1 MNKPF
6 DCDHTCDYCMA
17 EGCPERKQPY
27 YRTISTTFPAYKDT
41 KVYVELTPT
50 IINNIIIDG
59 KEFYLINGELIEK
72 TLFI

>member
-6 DCDHTCDYCMA
+6 DCDHTCDYCLA

-27 YRTISTTFPAYKDT
+27 YRTISTTFPSYKDK
-41 KVYVELTPT
+41 KVYY
-50 IINNIIIDG
+50 G